1 MKFLFLCFGAIF
13 FSLAATPVLIARA
26 RQWGLM
32 DLPGERK
39 IHHKPMPLAGG
50 PVFFPLMVAAYLI
63 AFPKNQALSFLLA
76 ATAIIFALGI
86 WDDLKGVHFSTKFF
100 AQITAALLVMQG
112 GVGFDLNRISLL
124 EGLGF
129 HFGQLLSTVVTLL
142 WIVGITNAVNLIDG
156 MDGLACGLCLN
167 AFVGLGA
174 IALVGGSAK
183 GNLALFCIMMAGGLL
198 GFLRYNI
205 DPARTFLGDSGS
217 MLLGFTL
224 AVVSILQSGKTNTF
238 LVLVIPVLLLGIPMT
253 DTTLAFLRRAS
264 RGQNPFKADRWHLH
278 HKLLDL
284 NFSVKQTLGLFYSL
298 SAALGVLALWLVQT
312 GNGQIVALAL
322 LVMIAAVMT
331 VKAMQIFNFRALIQ
345 RGNQRMRAVAR
356 QAVSR
361 ERSGEERFV
370 RNLAVLAV
378 LCVLN
383 LVLLTQAGRFAGLFL
398 IGVIGLFGLGFLDF
412 FLNSREEEPRFE
424 IMHTVVFL
432 SLVLNQIIVLVV
444 WPRYFIQVPSLAL
457 SGFLTITVLG
467 WFLIRTGTFAAFLQD
482 PMEVLN
488 LFIALVAVGLAKYY
502 LDAPHLLPFAVAVV
516 NAIILYTL
524 TKVYLTGYWVR
535 SRVVTAGL
543 AAFALAM
550 AGMACI

>member
-1 MKFLFLCFGAIF
+1 VYK
-13 FSLAATPVLIARA
+13 
-26 RQWGLM
+26 RQ
-32 DLPGERK
+32 
-39 IHHKPMPLAGG
+39 
-50 PVFFPLMVAAYLI
+50 
-63 AFPKNQALSFLLA
+63 
-76 ATAIIFALGI
+76 
-86 WDDLKGVHFSTKFF
+86 
-100 AQITAALLVMQG
+100 
-112 GVGFDLNRISLL
+112 
-124 EGLGF
+124 
-129 HFGQLLSTVVTLL
+129 
-142 WIVGITNAVNLIDG
+142 
-156 MDGLACGLCLN
+156 
-167 AFVGLGA
+167 
-174 IALVGGSAK
+174 
-183 GNLALFCIMMAGGLL
+183 
-198 GFLRYNI
+198 
-205 DPARTFLGDSGS
+205 
-217 MLLGFTL
+217 
-224 AVVSILQSGKTNTF
+224 
-238 LVLVIPVLLLGIPMT
+238 
-253 DTTLAFLRRAS
+253 
-264 RGQNPFKADRWHLH
+264 
-278 HKLLDL
+278 
-284 NFSVKQTLGLFYSL
+284 
-298 SAALGVLALWLVQT
+298 VQT